1 MNILYVASEARPFAA
16 SGGLADVAGSLP
28 QALCARG
35 VDCRVVMPLYGSIGE
50 QWRRKMTFVT
60 NFEVNL
66 GWRKQYC
73 GIFECVHNGV
83 TFYFIDN
90 EFYFK
95 REGALYGFG
104 DDAERY
110 AFFSKAVL
118 DMLLR
123 IDFVPDVINCNDW
136 QSALIPVYLNLYFR
150 QNEQLKATRTVFT
163 IHNIQYQ
170 GQYGMELLGD
180 QLGLPDSAA
189 HIMEYDG
196 CLNMMKGA
204 MTECD
209 MITTVSPTYA
219 QEIMDPWYSFGLDR
233 FLKEHSYKL
242 TGILNGIDQNTNNP
256 ETDPNLFAN
265 FSAKTLDKG
274 KAVCKA
280 ELQKLMGLEEKP
292 DRILIGLI
300 ARLVSQKG
308 LDLVKYILDDMMTND
323 ISLVVLGSGDKM
335 YEEFFLDAQAR
346 YPGRVAVRIGFLPD
360 LAAKIYSGA
369 DAFLMPSKTEPC
381 GLAQMV
387 SLRYGTLPIVR
398 ETGGL
403 KDSIKDMGGEDGN
416 GFSFQS
422 YNAHDMQDA
431 VLRCKALYDQPK
443 EWKKAV
449 KHAMAC
455 DFSWDRSAGDY
466 LAVYNRVLGK

>member
-28 QALCARG
+28 QALCQGGA
-35 VDCRVVMPLYGSIGE
+35 DCRVVMPLYGSVSDH
-50 QWRRKMTFVT
+50 WRSQMTYLC
-60 NFEVNL
+60 NFSVPL
-66 GWRKQYC
+66 GWRNQYC
-73 GIFECVHNGV
+73 GVFTCQRNGV
-83 TFYFIDN
+83 TYYLLDN
-90 EFYFK
+90 EYYFK
-95 REGALYGFG
+95 REGALYGYY

-118 DMLLR
+118 EMLVH
-123 IDFVPDVINCNDW
+123 IDFAPDILHCNDW
-136 QSALIPVYLNLYFR
+136 QSALVPVYLNAFYRPVERLA
-150 QNEQLKATRTVFT
+150 NTRTVFT

-170 GQYGMELLGD
+170 GKYGMELMGD
-180 QLGLPDSAA
+180 LLGLPESMAPVLE
-189 HIMEYDG
+189 HDG
-196 CLNMMKGA
+196 CLNMMKAA
-204 MTECD
+204 MDQCD

-219 QEIMDPWYSFGLDR
+219 KEIMDPWYSFGLDS
-233 FLKEHSYKL
+233 FLKHNGHKL
-242 TGILNGIDQNTNNP
+242 TGILNGIDQQAHDP
-256 ETDPNLFAN
+256 ATDPSLFAH
-265 FSAKTLDKG
+265 FTAKTLDKG

-280 ELQKLMGLEEKP
+280 ELQKLMGLEVKP

-308 LDLVKYILDDMMTND
+308 LDLVQYILDDMMQND
-323 ISLVVLGSGDKM
+323 ISLVVLGSGDAG
-335 YEEFFLDAQAR
+335 YEDFFREAQNR

-360 LAAKIYSGA
+360 LAAKIYSGS

-387 SLRYGTLPIVR
+387 ALRYGTLPIVR

-403 KDSIKDMGGEDGN
+403 KDSIRDMGGEDGN
-416 GFSFQS
+416 GFTFQS

-449 KHAMAC
+449 VQAMAC
-455 DFSWDRSAGDY
+455 DFSWNRSAGDY
-466 LAVYNRVLGK
+466 MAVYNRVLGL

>member
-35 VDCRVVMPLYGSIGE
+35 TDCRVVMPLYGSIGE
-50 QWRRKMTFVT
+50 QWRSQMTFVT
-60 NFEVNL
+60 SFEVNL

-73 GIFECVHNGV
+73 GIFQCEHKGV
-83 TFYFIDN
+83 IFYFIDN

-136 QSALIPVYLNLYFR
+136 QTALIPVYLNLYFR
-150 QNEQLKATRTVFT
+150 QNEQLKNTRTVFT

-170 GQYGMELLGD
+170 GQYGKELMGD

-219 QEIMDPWYSFGLDR
+219 EEIMDPWYSFGLDR

-256 ETDPNLFAN
+256 ATDPNLFAN
-265 FSAKTLDKG
+265 YTVRTRNKG
-274 KAVCKA
+274 KATCKA
-280 ELQKLMGLEEKP
+280 ELQKLMGLEENP
-292 DRILIGLI
+292 NRILIGLI

-335 YEEFFLDAQAR
+335 YEEFFLDAQQR
-346 YPGRVAVRIGFLPD
+346 YPGRVAVKIGFLPD

-403 KDSIKDMGGEDGN
+403 KDSIKDMGGKDGN

-431 VLRCKALYDQPK
+431 VLRCKALYDQPEK
-443 EWKKAV
+443 WKKAV
-449 KHAMAC
+449 KHAMEC
-455 DFSWDRSAGDY
+455 DFSWERSADDY
-466 LAVYNRVLGK
+466 LAVYNRVLGL

>member
-35 VDCRVVMPLYGSIGE
+35 ADCRVVLPLYGSIGQ
-50 QWRRKMTFVT
+50 QWRHKMTFLT

-66 GWRKQYC
+66 GWRRQYC
-73 GIFECVHNGV
+73 GILQCVHNGV

-90 EFYFK
+90 EYYFK
-95 REGALYGFG
+95 REGGLYGFG
-104 DDAERY
+104 DDAERF

-123 IDFVPDVINCNDW
+123 IDFAPDVISCNDW
-136 QSALIPVYLNLYFR
+136 QSALVPVYLNTFFR
-150 QNEQLKATRTVFT
+150 QNEKLRTTRTVFT

-180 QLGLPDSAA
+180 QLGLPDSAGPVL
-189 HIMEYDG
+189 EYDG

-204 MTECD
+204 LSECD

-219 QEIMDPWYSFGLDR
+219 KEIMDPWFSFGLDR

-242 TGILNGIDQNTNNP
+242 TGILNGIDQQTN
-256 ETDPNLFAN
+256 DPAGDPSLFAHYDV
-265 FSAKTLDKG
+265 KTVEKG
-274 KAVCKA
+274 KAACKA
-280 ELQKLMGLEEKP
+280 GLQRLMGLEEKP
-292 DRILIGLI
+292 DRMLVGLI
-300 ARLVSQKG
+300 ARMVSQKG
-308 LDLVKYILDDMMTND
+308 LDLVKYILDDLMQND
-323 ISLVVLGSGDKM
+323 LSLVVLGSGDRM
-335 YEEFFLDAQAR
+335 YEEFFLAAQAA

-360 LAAKIYSGA
+360 LAAKIYAGS

-387 SLRYGTLPIVR
+387 ALRYGTLPIVR

-403 KDSIKDMGGEDGN
+403 KDSIRDLGGEEGN
-416 GFSFQS
+416 GFTFQS

-431 VLRCKALYDQPK
+431 VLRCKALYDQPAA
-443 EWKKAV
+443 WQAAV
-449 KHAMAC
+449 RHAMQC
-455 DFSWDRSAGDY
+455 DFSWDRSAADY
-466 LAVYNRVLGK
+466 LAVYRRVLEG